1 MHKKSDADKKRKRE
15 RAIVAWLL
23 PGLG

>member
-1 MHKKSDADKKRKRE
+1 MHKKLDADKKRKRE